1 MRAKL
6 FETEEP
12 LLRRRLRKP
21 RESLARGTH
30 KHLLRVGRE
39 HKKAVTRDSIKAAAK
54 QLFSELDYEK
64 ATVRAI
70 AARAGVALGTVLR
83 HAEDKRDLIL
93 LAYND
98 DVEATIARAAGVIS
112 ENVSFDQNLLAFFRV
127 FYESYAANLQ
137 LARTYLQIN
146 FFAFGMNAKGLA
158 QNRQRKLEAV
168 KKIVRLGQ
176 RRRELRQDVK
186 PEMVA
191 LQFLFLHSS
200 AVRSWI
206 LQERPNIRTGLTEM
220 RRLIELQMQGLNPTP
235 KRRSVASL

>member
-98 DVEATIARAAGVIS
+98 DVEAAIARAAGVIS
-112 ENVSFDQNLLAFFRV
+112 ENVSFDQNLLAFFLV

-146 FFAFGMNAKGLA
+146 FFCIWDEC
-158 QNRQRKLEAV
+158 QRTRPKPAPQARSCQKDCAAGTEAP
-168 KKIVRLGQ
+168 RTQAGCQ
-176 RRRELRQDVK
+176 TRDGGD
-186 PEMVA
+186 
-191 LQFLFLHSS
+191 
-200 AVRSWI
+200 AVPLS
-206 LQERPNIRTGLTEM
+206 P
-220 RRLIELQMQGLNPTP
+220 
-235 KRRSVASL
+235 